1 MGPRSAAFLLVLS
14 ASSSFGCSYFLGSA
28 TGRLTDD
35 LSAAILAHDD
45 PATVRDGAP
54 AYLLAIDGLVEG
66 SPGSEGLL
74 LAGAR
79 LYGAYA
85 GAFVDEPE
93 RANRLALRARG
104 YAERALCER
113 DRPLCEVLPG
123 SYDDFAKRLA
133 ETRAEHLPALYGL
146 ASTWAIWVQL
156 NASDWNAI
164 ADLPKLQAMMERI
177 VELDDTYE
185 AGAAHLYL
193 GVFHTLRPA
202 GLGGRPELGREHF
215 ERAIEISGGR
225 NLMAKVLFASHY
237 ARLVFDRSLHD
248 RLLAE
253 VVEADPHAGAFTLGN
268 ALAQQRAALLLAEG
282 DDFF

>member
-1 MGPRSAAFLLVLS
+1 MGPRAAAPLWALS
-14 ASSSFGCSYFLGSA
+14 ASFLFGCSYLLSSA
-28 TGRLTDD
+28 TGSLTDE

-54 AYLLAIDGLVEG
+54 AYLIAVDGLIEG
-66 SPGSEGLL
+66 DPENEGLL

-113 DRPLCEVLPG
+113 DRPLCEAVWG
-123 SYDDFAKRLA
+123 SFDDFTNLLA
-133 ETRAEHLPALYGL
+133 ETHSDDLPALYGL
-146 ASTWAIWVQL
+146 GSVWASWVQV

-164 ADLPKLQAMMERI
+164 ADLPKLQALMER
-177 VELDDTYE
+177 VVALDDSHD
-185 AGAAHLYL
+185 GGGAHLYL
-193 GVFHTLRPA
+193 GVFYTLRPA
-202 GLGGRPELGREHF
+202 DLGGKPDLGRKHF
-215 ERAIEISGGR
+215 ERAIEISKGR

-237 ARLVFDRSLHD
+237 GRLVFDRSLHD
-248 RLLAE
+248 HLLEE
-253 VVEADPHAGAFTLGN
+253 VIEADPHAGHFTLGN
-268 ALAQQRAALLLAEG
+268 ALAQEQAVLLLAES
-282 DDFF
+282 DDYF